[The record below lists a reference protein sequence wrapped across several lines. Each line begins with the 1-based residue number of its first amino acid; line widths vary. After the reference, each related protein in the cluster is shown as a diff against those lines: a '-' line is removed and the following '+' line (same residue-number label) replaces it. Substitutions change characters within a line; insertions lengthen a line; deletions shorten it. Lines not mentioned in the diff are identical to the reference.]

1 MSEPA
6 KKTTKKTKRETT
18 SRDDLVDELRNLSEV
33 IDHLDIAVLFPE
45 PDAELAGDC
54 PFVDTACEAIT
65 LALMITRGF
74 TFRNPIPIRLLNETS
89 ASDMYA

>member
-65 LALMITRGF
+65 QGGQVDAACLASLVYYIADMI
-74 TFRNPIPIRLLNETS
+74 EK
-89 ASDMYA
+89 